1 MSRLRLLVPAALALA
16 LSSLSPPAELWSQAA
31 STGTITGLVTDGTN
45 GQPIPA
51 VQVSIVGTTTGAVT
65 SSEGRYTIRG
75 VAAGNITVRVLRVGY
90 SESRQSISV
99 AAGQTA
105 TLNIT
110 LKSVPASLSAVV
122 STATGTQRR
131 LEVGSAIAQVN
142 AVELV
147 ATRPITNVG
156 DLLNGRAAGVTVFGG
171 TQPGAGIRIRIR
183 GQSSLSLSNDPIYII
198 DGIRMEGATGSSSVS
213 VGGTTPSRLGD
224 LNPEEIETMEIV
236 RGPSA
241 ATLYGTDAANGV
253 VVITTKK
260 GIAGRPQWT
269 YYTEQSAV
277 SDRNDYPTAFTG
289 WRTGSTTGTRT
300 TTSNANAVFC
310 TLSQVAASVC
320 VQDSVTSYNL
330 TKDPNAT
337 PFGTAYRYQHGL
349 QVRGGS
355 EAVRYF
361 LHGEYESE
369 DGVTTVPQF
378 EDRFMTANARSL
390 TPFQRNPGGL
400 SKITTRA
407 NINVT
412 FSPKADVGISAGYI
426 SQDLSLPRSD
436 DSGTPGIAANIYGG
450 PGFAFNTNAVGDT
463 LFGWRE
469 FTPRDIYQTETTQQ
483 IERFMTSIAASWRP
497 TSWIATRLNTGVDFI
512 GRTDQQLCRFGNC
525 ASILDRQGF
534 KVDNRTNFFTY
545 TMDAGATATRTLSSA
560 IESKTSVGVQ
570 FIRSTFDRNGAR
582 GQGLP
587 PGALQISAAA
597 TRDAEES
604 TSESRTLGAYI
615 EQNLAFGDRFFLIG
629 AVRSDRN
636 SAFGADFSTVFYPKL
651 QASWVI
657 SDEGFFPK
665 LNWVDQLRLRSAY
678 GASGVQPGTTDA
690 VQFFSATQ
698 FRGESGDAPA
708 VVYTTLGNRNLRPER
723 STEFEAGI
731 DGTFFGNRVVTE
743 LTFYNKLSTDAL
755 VNRILPPSLGTGAT
769 ARLENVGEVQNRGIE
784 ALVTLQLLKRENIGF
799 DVTFNGSTTRNR
811 LVTLS
816 GLPSIVL
823 SSTQQ
828 NREGFP
834 LNGYWVRNLTGFE
847 DKNGDGIIRY
857 NANAELNEIAVTDT
871 NVYVGNA
878 LPTRDLV
885 VTPGL
890 DLLGSRLRLTAQL
903 DYRGGFKVYNN
914 TDRIRCASR
923 NNCQALFDKNAPL
936 AEQAA
941 VALVR
946 EHPSRSVAGYIEDGD
961 FLRLRELSLVA
972 TMPTRWAA
980 IARARTLTATAS
992 VRNVGILWT
1001 KYSGVDPEAF
1011 GTTVNT
1017 PSSFQAF
1024 APPTYVSFRFTFG
1037 F

>member
-1 MSRLRLLVPAALALA
+1 MPRLRRLAPALLLAL
-16 LSSLSPPAELWSQAA
+16 WSFWLPSEVAGQAA
-31 STGTITGLVTDGTN
+31 NTGTIAGRVTDGAS
-45 GQPIPA
+45 GQPIA
-51 VQVSIVGTTTGAVT
+51 AAQISIVGTTTGT
-65 SSEGRYTIRG
+65 ITNGDGQYTLRG
-75 VAAGNITVRVLRVGY
+75 VPAGSITLRVLRVGY
-90 SESRQSISV
+90 SESRQTVTV
-99 AAGQTA
+99 AGGQTV
-105 TLNIT
+105 TLDIT
-110 LKSVPASLSAVV
+110 LTSVPASLSAVV
-122 STATGTQRR
+122 STATGAQRR
-131 LEVGSAIAQVN
+131 LEVGNAIAQV
-142 AVELV
+142 AAAELV
-147 ATRPITNVG
+147 ETRPITNVG

-198 DGIRMEGATGSSSVS
+198 DGIRMEGTTGSSSVS
-213 VGGTTPSRLGD
+213 VGGTTPSRIGD
-224 LNPEEIETMEIV
+224 LNPEEIETIEIV

-260 GIAGRPQWT
+260 GVAGRPQWT

-277 SDRNDYPTAFTG
+277 SDRNDYPTAYTG
-289 WRTGSTTGTRT
+289 WRTGTTASTRT
-300 TTSNANAVFC
+300 TTRNANAVFC

-361 LHGEYESE
+361 LHGEFESE
-369 DGVTTVPQF
+369 DGVTTVPRF
-378 EDRFMTANARSL
+378 EDQYLTANARSL
-390 TPFQRNPGGL
+390 TPMQRNPGAL
-400 SKITTRA
+400 TKITTRA

-412 FSPKADVGISAGYI
+412 LSPKADVAISAGYI
-426 SQDLSLPRSD
+426 SSDLNLPRSD

-450 PGFAFNTNAVGDT
+450 PGFPFNTNAQGDT

-483 IERFMTSIAASWRP
+483 IERILTSMAASYRP
-497 TSWIATRLNTGVDFI
+497 TSWLAARLNTGVDMI
-512 GRTDQQLCRFGNC
+512 SRTDQQLCRFANC
-525 ASILDRQGF
+525 ASIIDRQGF
-534 KVDNRTNFFTY
+534 KIDNRTTFFTY
-545 TMDAGATATRTLSSA
+545 TVDAGATATNTLTAS

-587 PGALQISAAA
+587 PGAVQISAAA
-597 TRDAEES
+597 TRDADEA

-615 EQNLAFGDRFFLIG
+615 EQNLAFGDRFFLVG

-636 SAFGADFSTVFYPKL
+636 SAFGADFATVFYPKVS
-651 QASWVI
+651 ASYVI
-657 SDEGFFPK
+657 SDESFFP
-665 LNWVDQLRLRSAY
+665 NASWVDQLRLRSAY

-690 VQFFSATQ
+690 VQFFSPTQ

-743 LTFYNKLSTDAL
+743 FTVYNKLSKDAL

-769 ARLENVGEVQNRGIE
+769 ARLENVGEVQNRGVE
-784 ALVTLQLLKRENIGF
+784 MLVTLQLLKRDQLGF
-799 DVTFNGSTTRNR
+799 DVTFNGNTTRNR

-816 GLPSIVL
+816 GLPNIVL

-828 NREGFP
+828 HREGYP
-834 LNGYWVRNLTGFE
+834 LNGWWSRDLTGFE

-857 NANAELNEIAVTDT
+857 SASADLNEIAVTDT
-871 NVYVGNA
+871 NVYLGNA
-878 LPTRDLV
+878 LPTRELV
-885 VTPGL
+885 VTPGI
-890 DLLGSRLRLTAQL
+890 DLLKNRVRITAQL
-903 DYRGGFKVYNN
+903 DYKGGFQVYNN

-923 NNCQALFDKNAPL
+923 NNCEALFDRNAPL
-936 AEQAA
+936 ADQART
-941 VALVR
+941 VMVR
-946 EHPSRSVAGYIEDGD
+946 EHPSRSVAGFIEDGD
-961 FLRLRELSLVA
+961 FLRLREISLVG
-972 TMPTRWAA
+972 TLPPRWAA
-980 IARARTLTATAS
+980 LAGARTLTATAS

-1011 GTTVNT
+1011 GTTVNA

>member
-1 MSRLRLLVPAALALA
+1 MSRLRSLVPALALA
-16 LSSLSPPAELWSQAA
+16 LWSLWSPSELSGQAT
-31 STGTITGLVTDGTN
+31 STGTITGRVTDGAS
-45 GQPIPA
+45 GQPIA
-51 VQVSIVGTTTGAVT
+51 AAQISIVGTTTGTITTGEGQYTLRAVP
-65 SSEGRYTIRG
+65 
-75 VAAGNITVRVLRVGY
+75 AGSITLRVLRVGY
-90 SESRQSISV
+90 SESRQTV
-99 AAGQTA
+99 ALAAGQTV
-105 TLNIT
+105 TLDIT
-110 LKSVPASLSAVV
+110 LTSVPASLSAVV
-122 STATGTQRR
+122 STATGAQRR
-131 LEVGSAIAQVN
+131 LEVGNAIAQV
-142 AVELV
+142 AASELV
-147 ATRPITNVG
+147 ETRPITNVG

-198 DGIRMEGATGSSSVS
+198 DGIRMEGTTGSSSVS
-213 VGGTTPSRLGD
+213 VGGTTPSRIGD
-224 LNPEEIETMEIV
+224 LNPEEIETIEIV

-260 GIAGRPQWT
+260 GVAGRPQWT

-277 SDRNDYPTAFTG
+277 SDRNNYPTAYTG
-289 WRTGSTTGTRT
+289 WRTGATANTRT
-300 TTSNANAVFC
+300 TTTNANAVFC

-330 TKDPNAT
+330 TKDPDAT

-361 LHGEYESE
+361 LHGEFESE
-369 DGVTTVPQF
+369 DGVTTVPRF
-378 EDRFMTANARSL
+378 EDRYMTANARSL
-390 TPFQRNPGGL
+390 TPMQRNPGAL
-400 SKITTRA
+400 TKITTRA

-412 FSPKADVGISAGYI
+412 LSPKADVAISAGYI
-426 SQDLSLPRSD
+426 SSDLNLPRSD

-450 PGFAFNTNAVGDT
+450 PGFRNNTNAFGDT
-463 LFGWRE
+463 LYGWRE

-483 IERFMTSIAASWRP
+483 IERILTSMAASWRP
-497 TSWIATRLNTGVDFI
+497 TSWLATRLNTGVDFI
-512 GRTDQQLCRFGNC
+512 SRTDQQLCRFANC
-525 ASILDRQGF
+525 ASIIDRQGF
-534 KVDNRTNFFTY
+534 KIDNRTSFFTY
-545 TMDAGATATRTLSSA
+545 TVDAGATATRTLTSA

-570 FIRSTFDRNGAR
+570 FIRNTFDRNGAR

-587 PGALQISAAA
+587 PGAVQITAAA
-597 TRDAEES
+597 TRDADES
-604 TSESRTLGAYI
+604 TSESRTLGAYV
-615 EQNLAFGDRFFLIG
+615 EQNLAFGDRFFLVG

-636 SAFGADFSTVFYPKL
+636 SAFGADFATVFYPKL
-651 QASWVI
+651 SASWVI
-657 SDEGFFPK
+657 SDEGFFP
-665 LNWVDQLRLRSAY
+665 NASWVDQLRLRSAY

-690 VQFFSATQ
+690 VQFFSPTQ

-708 VVYTTLGNRNLRPER
+708 LVYTTLGNRNLRPER

-743 LTFYNKLSTDAL
+743 FTFYNKLSKDAL

-784 ALVTLQLLKRENIGF
+784 ALVTLQLVKREQFGF
-799 DVTFNGSTTRNR
+799 DLTFNGNTTRNR
-811 LVTLS
+811 LLTLS
-816 GLPSIVL
+816 GLPNIVL

-828 NREGFP
+828 HREGYP
-834 LNGYWVRNLTGFE
+834 LNGWWSRDLTSFE

-857 NANAELNEIAVTDT
+857 SANASLNEIAVTDT
-871 NVYVGNA
+871 NVFLGAA
-878 LPTRDLV
+878 LPTRELV

-890 DLLGSRLRLTAQL
+890 DFFRNRLRVTAQL
-903 DYRGGFKVYNN
+903 DYKGGHKVYNN

-923 NNCQALFDKNAPL
+923 NNCEALFDVNAPL
-936 AEQAA
+936 ADQART
-941 VALVR
+941 VMVR
-946 EHPSRSVAGYIEDGD
+946 EHPSRSVAGFIEDGD

-972 TMPTRWAA
+972 TMPQRWAA
-980 IARARTLTATAS
+980 LAGARTLTATAS

-1011 GTTVNT
+1011 GTTVNA